1 MPATRQTSLDDLR
14 VPWGQIP
21 TPGVNRL
28 HLKQDPRSPTLRRHS
43 RQHRQ
48 IEPPLDLPG
57 TGLRACPRP
66 SSLTAWHRS
75 HNGNVLDGCRGT
87 P

>member
-14 VPWGQIP
+14 VLWGQIP
-21 TPGVNRL
+21 PPGVNRL

-43 RQHRQ
+43 SQHRQ

-57 TGLRACPRP
+57 TGLRACPPP
-66 SSLTAWHRS
+66 SSLTIGHTS
-75 HNGNVLDGCRGT
+75 HTGNVLDACRRA